1 MKDLIEYIA
10 RAIVDSP
17 EEVVVIEEPGED
29 GIVLRLQV
37 APDDTGKVIGKEG
50 RIAKAMRTL
59 LRVAAIRKG
68 TRASLE
74 IISDPVP
81 PRSDSGPSSEPDSD
95 SDSGPSS
102 EPDSDSDSGPSSE
115 PDSDRSY

>member
-10 RAIVDSP
+10 RAIVDNP

-81 PRSDSGPSSEPDSD
+81 PRSGYGSSGDTGTRSD
-95 SDSGPSS
+95 TGAGSDSGPSS
-102 EPDSDSDSGPSSE
+102 DPE
-115 PDSDRSY
+115 SDRGYGSS